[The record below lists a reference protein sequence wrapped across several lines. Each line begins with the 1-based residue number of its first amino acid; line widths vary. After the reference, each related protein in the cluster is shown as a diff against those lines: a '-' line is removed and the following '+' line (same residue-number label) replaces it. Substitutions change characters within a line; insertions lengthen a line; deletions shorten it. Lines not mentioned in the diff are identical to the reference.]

1 MAAQKVTDV
10 QAPPLPSEQLQ
21 SRFYDSVPERTVE
34 QMAARTRSRQSRRAD
49 AQRLYVEDDFPSVDN
64 GSDW

>member
-10 QAPPLPSEQLQ
+10 QAPPAPSEPLQ
-21 SRFYDSVPERTVE
+21 SRFYDLVPERTVE
-34 QMAARTRSRQSRRAD
+34 QMAARTRARQSRLAD
-49 AQRLYVEDDFPSVDN
+49 TQRLYVEDDFPSVDN